1 MNRYICK
8 PTSAIVNRFGAHPHP
23 EVRRSAERGIS
34 LLIVLIA
41 LVLMSLA
48 AVGLIR
54 MVDTGNLIV
63 GNLAF
68 KQSTTAVADRASE
81 QAITWLAANTTG
93 ATLNTTNVALGYYAT
108 SLVELDVTGKST
120 SSTRVLAD
128 WNDDNCAYATSG
140 TFASCISPSA
150 EASAG
155 GFTTRYVITRL
166 CKTAGDPNDTS
177 NSCVRPL
184 SNSAGASPAKNS
196 PDYTNYIR
204 FGTTSGPYFRI
215 VARSEGPQS
224 TLSYTETYVH
234 F

>member
-1 MNRYICK
+1 MKI
-8 PTSAIVNRFGAHPHP
+8 PSSAIADRFRAQLPAG
-23 EVRRSAERGIS
+23 VRRSAERGIS

-41 LVLMSLA
+41 LLLMSLA

-68 KQSTTAVADRASE
+68 KQSTTAAADRASE
-81 QAITWLAANTTG
+81 EAITWLFANVTG
-93 ATLNTTNVALGYYAT
+93 ATLNTTNAGFGYYAT
-108 SLVELDVTGKST
+108 SLVGLDVTGKST
-120 SSTRVLAD
+120 LSTRVLAD

-140 TFASCISPSA
+140 TFASCIAPSA
-150 EASAG
+150 ENSAG
-155 GFTTRYVITRL
+155 GYTTRYVITRL

-177 NSCVRPL
+177 NSCVKPV
-184 SNSAGASPAKNS
+184 SGGAGASLVRNAT
-196 PDYTNYIR
+196 DYPSGR
-204 FGTTSGPYFRI
+204 FGTTTSSPYFRI